1 MHGSKNVV
9 KRKLEFGG
17 TEGLYHIQ

>member
-9 KRKLEFGG
+9 TVVVK
-17 TEGLYHIQ
+17 